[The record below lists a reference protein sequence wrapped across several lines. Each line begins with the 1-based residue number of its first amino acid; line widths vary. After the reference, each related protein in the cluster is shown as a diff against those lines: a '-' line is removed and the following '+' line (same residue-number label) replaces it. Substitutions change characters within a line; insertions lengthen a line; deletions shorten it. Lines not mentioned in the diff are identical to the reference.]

1 MATGMRLLFL
11 DIETAP
17 HVVYVWRLF
26 DDHVPID
33 RVISPGYTL
42 CWSAKWY
49 GEREVMFDS
58 IKQSGKER
66 MLKRIHKLMTEA
78 DAICHYNG
86 VRFDLPVLQQEFLQ
100 LGMKPPAPAKQIDLY
115 QTVSRHFRFASNKL
129 DFVAQSL
136 KLGSKVAHK
145 GMELWKGC
153 MAGNSDDWAVME
165 KYNRQD
171 VRLLEPLY
179 ERVRPW
185 MTSHPNAALYIDS
198 KKPICPFC
206 GGTNLQRR
214 GVGRTTVFVYPR
226 FQCKADGCGK
236 WSRGRNNLMS
246 KERRESVLLPA
257 AG

>member
-1 MATGMRLLFL
+1 MSKGMRLLFL

-17 HVVYVWRLF
+17 HVVYVWRLY
-26 DDHVPID
+26 DEGVPID
-33 RVISPGYTL
+33 RVISAGYTL

-49 GEREVMFDS
+49 GESEVMFDS
-58 IKQSGKER
+58 VKKSGSER
-66 MLKRIHKLMTEA
+66 MLKRIHKLMEEA

-86 VRFDLPVLQQEFLQ
+86 LRFDLPVLQQEFLQ

-129 DFVAQSL
+129 DFVSQA
-136 KLGSKVAHK
+136 LGLGKKVAHK

-153 MAGNSDDWAVME
+153 MAGEADSWRTME
-165 KYNRQD
+165 KYNKQD

-185 MTSHPNAALYIDS
+185 MTSHPNAALYKDTV
-198 KKPICPFC
+198 KPVCPYC
-206 GGTNLQRR
+206 GSENLQRR
-214 GVGRTTVFVYPR
+214 GVAYTTVFVYPR
-226 FQCKADGCGK
+226 YVCRADGCGK
-236 WSRGRNNLMS
+236 WSRGRGNLLS